1 MKKKQSKENE
11 RGKNKEEKSTLK
23 TKAKKIEQR
32 EKQPY
37 NKRPSHPL
45 NPPPS
50 PYSKKTITR
59 SPTKL
64 DSSPTNFTSNYFLPF
79 N

>member
-1 MKKKQSKENE
+1 MRGKKQRRKILFENKSQ
-11 RGKNKEEKSTLK
+11 KNP
-23 TKAKKIEQR
+23 TK
-32 EKQPY
+32 EKQPCD
-37 NKRPSHPL
+37 KRPSHPL
-45 NPPPS
+45 SLPPS

-64 DSSPTNFTSNYFLPF
+64 DSSPPNFTSNYFLPF